1 VNQMVKRKRTSFG
14 STLKEELYTDLQE
27 LSKETDIPMTKLLD
41 RAVDLLLNEMNF
53 RKDSKLL
60 NKDGK
65 QN

>member
-1 VNQMVKRKRTSFG
+1 MVKRKRTSFG
-14 STLKEELYTDLQE
+14 STLKEELYSDLQE

-53 RKDSKLL
+53 RKDSKPL